1 MNFLL
6 AVGTLWQRE
15 IVRFV
20 RQRNR
25 VASALGTPLV
35 FWVLLG
41 SGLAG
46 SFRAATPLGGSRYLE
61 YSFPGTLALIV
72 LFTAIFATIS
82 VIEDRQVG
90 FLQSVL
96 VAPVPRSAITLG
108 KILGSTTLALGQ
120 ALLFV
125 LLAPAIGI
133 PLGIGKL
140 AALAAV
146 LLAVAFGLS
155 ALGFLI
161 AWEMDSTQGFHAV
174 MNLLLMP
181 MWLLSGAFFPAEGA
195 PTWLRLI
202 IAANPLTYGVAALRR
217 VLYLE
222 AGRVEGIPPLG
233 ASLAIT
239 LGFAALMFAATSARA
254 ARPGR

>member
-1 MNFLL
+1 MKFLL

-25 VASALGTPLV
+25 IVSALGTPLV
-35 FWVLLG
+35 FWLLLG
-41 SGLAG
+41 SGLGG
-46 SFRAATPLGGSRYLE
+46 SFRAATPLGGGRYLE

-82 VIEDRQVG
+82 IIEDRQVG

-120 ALLFV
+120 ALLFL

-133 PLGIGKL
+133 PLGIGKV

-146 LLAVAFGLS
+146 LLVVAFGLS

-161 AWEMDSTQGFHAV
+161 AWEMDSTQGFHAI

-181 MWLLSGAFFPAEGA
+181 MWLLSGAFFPAAGA
-195 PTWLRLI
+195 PAWLRAI

-222 AGRVEGIPPLG
+222 AGSVDGIPSLG
-233 ASLAIT
+233 ASLAVT
-239 LGFAALMFAATSARA
+239 LGFAVLMFAATAARA
-254 ARPGR
+254 ARPEK